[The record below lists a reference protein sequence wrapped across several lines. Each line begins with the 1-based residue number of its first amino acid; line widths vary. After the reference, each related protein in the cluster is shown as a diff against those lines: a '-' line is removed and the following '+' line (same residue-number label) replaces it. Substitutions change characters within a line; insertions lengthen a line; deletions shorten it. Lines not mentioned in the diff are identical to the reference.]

1 MGLGFRIK
9 TLKSP
14 SDGWR
19 PLLGAFRRAIL
30 NEDGFRN
37 SGDVAIN
44 LAPRS
49 RRRSS
54 YPQNEPTA
62 TRREER
68 KVLQRKSKAHAADKS
83 KQTRHSYTL
92 DDAPGFLLRV
102 ALRTHTSI
110 FTAKMIEGL
119 TAPQFST
126 LAKLREV
133 GPCSQNHL
141 GRLIHYDS
149 ATITG
154 VITRLK
160 TRGLITSY
168 EDPLDLT
175 EKGRRIADAA
185 IETIGEISSE
195 TFSPLS
201 QQEFRTLTEILKK
214 VIRR

>member
-1 MGLGFRIK
+1 MPQGKKILPPK
-9 TLKSP
+9 TK
-14 SDGWR
+14 
-19 PLLGAFRRAIL
+19 A
-30 NEDGFRN
+30 
-37 SGDVAIN
+37 
-44 LAPRS
+44 RS
-49 RRRSS
+49 A
-54 YPQNEPTA
+54 E
-62 TRREER
+62 
-68 KVLQRKSKAHAADKS
+68 KS
-83 KQTRHSYTL
+83 KQAQPSYTL

-119 TAPQFST
+119 TGPQFST

-160 TRGLITSY
+160 ARGLITSY
-168 EDPLDLT
+168 EDPLDPRRREIDLT

-185 IETIGEISSE
+185 IETVGEISRE

-201 QQEFRTLTEILKK
+201 QQEFRTLTELLKK
-214 VIRR
+214 IIRR